1 MDVPS
6 EATVATMADT
16 DTVDSQTPNNLVI
29 VDSVFAVGDC
39 AGYVDGPLPA
49 LAQVCALLSS
59 SQDILMER
67 PPVPFRLH
75 YFRLAHVTCIVYS

>member
-1 MDVPS
+1 VPS

-29 VDSVFAVGDC
+29 VDSVFAIGDC
-39 AGYVDGPLPA
+39 AGYVNGPLPA
-49 LAQVCALLSS
+49 LAQVCELHRL

-67 PPVPFRLH
+67 RPTPCGLH
-75 YFRLAHVTCIVYS
+75 YFRLAHVTYTVYS